1 MEKSIYEN
9 IKNIQQI
16 KNKLNNR
23 LPLDSKGLL
32 PLENSYHKCS
42 FISKYWSQYSNIY
55 KLNMILMHAVHQSY
69 LPKVVIAYPTTSSSL
84 SNSSNITLN
93 EPL

>member
-42 FISKYWSQYSNIY
+42 FISKY
-55 KLNMILMHAVHQSY
+55 
-69 LPKVVIAYPTTSSSL
+69 
-84 SNSSNITLN
+84 
-93 EPL
+93 